1 MQQSTIKYNKY
12 LVIISAHRVTVCIVV
27 TTMFIGIVIKMNL
40 NASYCEKS

>member
-1 MQQSTIKYNKY
+1 MKQSTIKHNKD
-12 LVIISAHRVTVCIVV
+12 LVIMGSHQVIALIVV